1 MYLVVSLVE
10 FLVTV
15 KVDPLL
21 RVTLWI
27 CQPSSHCL
35 VVARFPNKFVFGH
48 QTQNEHKYANVN
60 C

>member
-10 FLVTV
+10 LLVTV

-35 VVARFPNKFVFGH
+35 VVARFPDKLVLA
-48 QTQNEHKYANVN
+48 QQPQNEHKYAAVN
-60 C
+60 